1 MQRNRELQRNIER
14 GEEKRE
20 RMGKRKRKMERR
32 VSVAVVIS
40 TERTDRKIKIDF
52 ACLNCTHRDF
62 YDV

>member
-1 MQRNRELQRNIER
+1 MS
-14 GEEKRE
+14 
-20 RMGKRKRKMERR
+20 KRKRKMKRR